1 MKFDT
6 IIIGGGLSGIT
17 AGITLARAGQ
27 RVAVF
32 STGQSALQF
41 SSGSMELL
49 NSVDGRPVEHPTEAF
64 DALPPEHPYRRI
76 GKEKWLELLG
86 RVQPLT
92 SEAGISTT
100 GDSSRNR
107 WRLTPLGKIKP
118 AWLTLDDFA
127 TFESPERL
135 PWRNVSIVNI
145 TDFQD
150 FYPQFIAPTLEQRG
164 VSCRLDSVTIPRLEE
179 LRKSSS
185 EMRAP
190 TVARL
195 LDDDAIRQIAGR
207 LNVIARD
214 VDALIMPA
222 VVGLCDDHQLTL
234 LRRLIVKP
242 VYFITTMP
250 ASVPGIRIQML
261 LDACFKKLGGTLFPG
276 DTIIKADIDG
286 DRICAVYSLNHGGEP
301 LVADNYVL
309 ASGSFFGNGL
319 VALPDSIVEPVMGLD
334 IDAPTRRAEWY
345 KTDLYESQPFMS
357 YGVKTD
363 EFFRP
368 SLRGVTLRNLYAA
381 GSILG
386 GCNPIK
392 DGCGAGVAILT
403 AMAVAEL
410 ILEQTHR

>member
-6 IIIGGGLSGIT
+6 IIIGGGLSGMT

-27 RVAVF
+27 RVAIF

-49 NSVDGRPVEHPTEAF
+49 GQLDGEPVERPTEAF
-64 DALPPEHPYRRI
+64 DSLPESHPYRRI
-76 GKEKWLELLG
+76 GKAKWLDLLG
-86 RVQPLT
+86 HVQPML
-92 SEAGISTT
+92 SEAGINTI
-100 GDSSRNR
+100 GDTSRNR

-127 TFESPERL
+127 TFTSPDKL
-135 PWRNVSIVNI
+135 PWRSVALVNI
-145 TDFQD
+145 TDFID
-150 FYPQFIAPTLEQRG
+150 FYPRFLAPTLERRG
-164 VSCRLDSVTIPRLEE
+164 VKCRQESVTIPRLEK
-179 LRKSSS
+179 LRRSST

-222 VVGLCDDHQLTL
+222 VVGLRDDHQLTL

-242 VYFITTMP
+242 VYFVTTMS
-250 ASVPGIRIQML
+250 ASVPGIRIQMQ
-261 LDACFKKLGGTLFPG
+261 LDAYFKKLGGMLFPG
-276 DTIIKADIDG
+276 DTVVKANMDG
-286 DRICAVYSLNHGGEP
+286 DKIRAVYTVNHGDEP
-301 LVADNYVL
+301 LEADNYML

-319 VALPDSIVEPVMGLD
+319 VALPDRIIEPVLGLD
-334 IDAPTRRAEWY
+334 VEAPGLRAEWY
-345 KTDLYESQPFMS
+345 KPDLYDAQPFMAF
-357 YGVKTD
+357 GVKSD
-363 EFFRP
+363 ESFRP
-368 SLRGVTLRNLYAA
+368 SLDSRTISNLYAV

-392 DGCGAGVAILT
+392 EGCGAGVAILT
-403 AMAVAEL
+403 AMFAADK
-410 ILEQTHR
+410 ILE